1 MPALY
6 ATLATS
12 VIAALAAFAAIFLWR
27 DNRQLRSALDTQRT
41 RDLLT
46 GIYNRP
52 YFMEL
57 AEREINRAQRTG
69 RHVAVLIVDIDG
81 CKKLNEE
88 YGHHGGDMALTTLA
102 EQAQGAI
109 RDYDLLGRFSGEE
122 VAIVLPDTNETGAL
136 IVAERLREKLAAHP
150 VMLRSGECFTVS
162 VSIGMAITGSEMDT
176 LDDALLAADAALHAA
191 KKNGPG
197 HTQSHCG

>member
-1 MPALY
+1 MLAYSLIPGAIALLTG
-6 ATLATS
+6 ASTWW
-12 VIAALAAFAAIFLWR
+12 FWR
-27 DNRQLRSALDTQRT
+27 ENRQLRNQLDMQRT

-69 RHVAVLIVDIDG
+69 RHVAVLIIDIDG

-88 YGHHGGDMALTTLA
+88 FGHRGGDMALTSLA
-102 EQAQGAI
+102 AQAQCSI

-122 VAIVLPDTNETGAL
+122 VAIVLPDTNEIGAQ
-136 IVAERLREKLAAHP
+136 IVCERLREKLDAHP
-150 VMLRSGECFTVS
+150 VMLEDGNCFTVS
-162 VSIGMAITGSEMDT
+162 VSIGVAVTGSEMDT
-176 LDDALLAADAALHAA
+176 LDDALLAADEALHSA

-197 HTQSHCG
+197 HTHLHAD